1 MSGVSASNKR
11 IAKNSLFLYVRMV
24 IVLFVSIYTTRVV
37 LSALGVEDFGIY
49 NVVCGFVAMFSFLN
63 TSMSNGIQRFYNYE
77 AGFGDKMNVT
87 KVYQTSLLIQFLL
100 AVLLVIVLET
110 IGVWYVNNKMVLDV
124 ERLVAANWVFQFS
137 VASLIL
143 LVLQIPY
150 SALILA
156 HERMDYYA
164 VVSIIDVFLKLAIV
178 FVLPYISS
186 DKLIFY
192 GLLQLAVAIINF
204 LLYFIYAKRHF
215 KELYFECIFH
225 YKLFKSIFVFS
236 GWNVTS
242 MFAWMT
248 QSQGVNMVINLFF
261 GPIVNA
267 ARGVS
272 GQIQAAIQGFCENLV
287 VAFRPQLVQSYAK
300 GDIQKTKKM
309 MYSMSKILFVM
320 FYLLSTPV
328 IFEID
333 YILHLWLGE
342 NVPNYTASFTILIL
356 LSMYPRNFSMAFAQV
371 VHATGKLGLYQV
383 VSSIIILLALP
394 LSYMALD
401 AGANVLFVFWINIGV
416 CVLMYIV
423 CMFVLKRLFPIDL
436 KEYLHVVLY
445 PCIFMGVISL
455 IVPMIITT
463 VMPKSILRFIIDL
476 IVTTFVSILMSYKII
491 LNVEERAMLK
501 KIILKK

>member
-225 YKLFKSIFVFS
+225 YKLEFK
-236 GWNVTS
+236 
-242 MFAWMT
+242 
-248 QSQGVNMVINLFF
+248 
-261 GPIVNA
+261 
-267 ARGVS
+267 
-272 GQIQAAIQGFCENLV
+272 
-287 VAFRPQLVQSYAK
+287 
-300 GDIQKTKKM
+300 
-309 MYSMSKILFVM
+309 
-320 FYLLSTPV
+320 
-328 IFEID
+328 
-333 YILHLWLGE
+333 
-342 NVPNYTASFTILIL
+342 
-356 LSMYPRNFSMAFAQV
+356 
-371 VHATGKLGLYQV
+371 
-383 VSSIIILLALP
+383 
-394 LSYMALD
+394 
-401 AGANVLFVFWINIGV
+401 
-416 CVLMYIV
+416 
-423 CMFVLKRLFPIDL
+423 
-436 KEYLHVVLY
+436 
-445 PCIFMGVISL
+445 
-455 IVPMIITT
+455 
-463 VMPKSILRFIIDL
+463 
-476 IVTTFVSILMSYKII
+476 
-491 LNVEERAMLK
+491 
-501 KIILKK
+501 